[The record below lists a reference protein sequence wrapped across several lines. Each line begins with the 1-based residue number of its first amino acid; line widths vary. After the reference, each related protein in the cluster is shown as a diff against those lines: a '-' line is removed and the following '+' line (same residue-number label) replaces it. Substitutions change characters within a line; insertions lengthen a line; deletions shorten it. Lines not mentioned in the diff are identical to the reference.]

1 VTIILSIPR
10 GQFIGSSIEMPYSY
24 SAVPTRFWIWPRLV
38 RRNVEFG
45 RISEADAQAKLK
57 RFSPKWGYVFFA
69 IAFIHIIIDL
79 TA

>member
-10 GQFIGSSIEMPYSY
+10 GQFIGSSIENVLFILGGAY
-24 SAVPTRFWIWPRLV
+24 ALWIWPRLV
-38 RRNVEFG
+38 RRDVESG
-45 RISEADAQAKLK
+45 KISEAAAEAKLK

-69 IAFIHIIIDL
+69 IAVIHIIVDF